1 VRLPLHG
8 DMTREDVANVV
19 RTLAAA
25 VRRDAVAEA

>member
-1 VRLPLHG
+1 
-8 DMTREDVANVV
+8 MTREDVANVV